1 MSRDWQQELASL
13 RITPYYQRM
22 STENEIL
29 AEVEALKV
37 KFSDTKALYREVCAL
52 LFFRY
57 GITPTTNKL
66 YQYVRK
72 GTMGTPAEALAKFWD
87 ELRGKAR
94 IEIDHPDLPQDIKTV
109 AAEAIAAIWQQATA
123 AARSEL
129 AVIRDDLQA
138 ATATAK
144 HREAEAQAAAERAA
158 AETGRVNALLLQ
170 CQRDLE
176 AERLATAGI
185 QSRLAQ
191 QEQQL
196 EEQRSLNKQ
205 LQERFSNELEKAR
218 TAVEAAHDRA
228 AAAEKR
234 ALLEVEHE
242 RQARIK
248 ADRTTETLRGQLAQ
262 AEARERDSALRHT
275 EAYTRLQ
282 ANLSAA
288 EAARESAL
296 AEGRALTQRLA
307 ELEQRLEAA
316 NQDSMRHRTEA
327 SMAKELIA
335 RMAPPEQKSSPKATR
350 KRVAK

>member
-1 MSRDWQQELASL
+1 MSRDWQQELVSL

-144 HREAEAQAAAERAA
+144 HREVEAQAAAERAA
-158 AETGRVNALLLQ
+158 AETGRVNALLQQ

-176 AERLATAGI
+176 AERLASAGI

-218 TAVEAAHDRA
+218 KAVEAAHERA

-248 ADRTTETLRGQLAQ
+248 ADRTTETLRGQLTQ

-282 ANLSAA
+282 ANLSAT

-296 AEGRALTQRLA
+296 AEGRALTQRHA

-316 NQDSMRHRTEA
+316 NQDAMRYRAEA
-327 SMAKELIA
+327 NMAKELIA
-335 RMAPPEQKSSPKATR
+335 RMAPPDQKAQSKPAR

>member
-1 MSRDWQQELASL
+1 
-13 RITPYYQRM
+13 M

-29 AEVEALKV
+29 AEVEALKG

-123 AARSEL
+123 AARNEL
-129 AVIRDDLQA
+129 AAIRDDLQA
-138 ATATAK
+138 ASATAK
-144 HREAEAQAAAERAA
+144 HREAEAQAAAERAT
-158 AETGRVNALLLQ
+158 AETGRVNALLQQ

-176 AERLATAGI
+176 AERLASAGI
-185 QSRLAQ
+185 QSRLVQ

-205 LQERFSNELEKAR
+205 LQERFSSELEKAR
-218 TAVEAAHDRA
+218 MAAETAHERA

-248 ADRTTETLRGQLAQ
+248 ADRTTEALRGQVAQ
-262 AEARERDSALRHT
+262 AEARERDGALRHT
-275 EAYTRLQ
+275 EAYTRQQ
-282 ANLSAA
+282 ANLTAA
-288 EAARESAL
+288 EAGCEAAM

-307 ELEQRLEAA
+307 ELELRLEAA
-316 NQDSMRHRTEA
+316 NQQSMRYRTEA
-327 SMAKELIA
+327 TMAKDLIE
-335 RMAPPEQKSSPKATR
+335 RMTSSNQKAQPKPAR

>member
-1 MSRDWQQELASL
+1 
-13 RITPYYQRM
+13 M

-29 AEVEALKV
+29 AEVEALKN

-123 AARSEL
+123 AARNEL
-129 AVIRDDLQA
+129 AAIREDLQA
-138 ATATAK
+138 ASVAAEQ
-144 HREAEAQAAAERAA
+144 READAQAAAERAT
-158 AETGRVNALLLQ
+158 AETDRVNSLLQ
-170 CQRDLE
+170 QCQQDLE
-176 AERLATAGI
+176 SERLASAGI
-185 QSRLAQ
+185 QSRLVQ

-205 LQERFSNELEKAR
+205 LQERFSDELEKAR
-218 TAVEAAHDRA
+218 MAVEAAHERA

-248 ADRTTETLRGQLAQ
+248 ADRTTEALRGQLAQ
-262 AEARERDSALRHT
+262 VEARERDSALRHT
-275 EAYTRLQ
+275 EAYTRQQ
-282 ANLSAA
+282 ANLTAA
-288 EAARESAL
+288 EAGREAAL

-307 ELEQRLEAA
+307 ELEKRLEAA
-316 NQDSMRHRTEA
+316 NRDALRYRTEA

-335 RMAPPEQKSSPKATR
+335 RVAPPDQKPPPKIAR
-350 KRVAK
+350 KKVVK